1 MDVLLVDGYNHKP
14 GWAFM
19 AAFEPATFNTLSSHN
34 HGFVEST
41 PQMKGNQYWRYTH
54 FPLNHGY
61 GRKGTLRKISGP
73 LEEKKSS
80 EPNQCFQVLF
90 VNLLGCKLKFV
101 KECACWN
108 RNPFCLFFSFAN
120 GASSPSKQKNG
131 WLESL
136 SIFVLG
142 HDITSSYLELIR
154 IWTVFSHI
162 WKTPINPPRL
172 AANKRSPTISQMI
185 QSDLFGMVSLRD
197 LLKGFYICDLQRSG
211 IKLGHELN
219 PHLDI

>member
-1 MDVLLVDGYNHKP
+1 MHV
-14 GWAFM
+14 
-19 AAFEPATFNTLSSHN
+19 ETETL
-34 HGFVEST
+34 FA
-41 PQMKGNQYWRYTH
+41 Y
-54 FPLNHGY
+54 
-61 GRKGTLRKISGP
+61 
-73 LEEKKSS
+73 
-80 EPNQCFQVLF
+80 
-90 VNLLGCKLKFV
+90 
-101 KECACWN
+101 
-108 RNPFCLFFSFAN
+108 FFSFAN

-162 WKTPINPPRL
+162 WKTLINPPRL

-197 LLKGFYICDLQRSG
+197 LLKGLYICDLQRSG

-219 PHLDI
+219 PHLDGGWNHPSLKNMLIKLDYFPKKRGHFKTTQI